1 VRTLRDFF
9 FDVLDIELNQTPKH
23 KTDLPMKK
31 NQSLSY
37 AIDFD
42 LHFNLYK
49 ELTKYVSLYD
59 FIEFEHINDGLKSLH
74 LLMPEYGEK
83 PVAFRLVINNA
94 FQDLH
99 YNYSGDNLYTFMN
112 FEFGGRKF
120 SLPIEK
126 IAQV

>member
-1 VRTLRDFF
+1 MRNLRSFF
-9 FDVLDIELNQTPKH
+9 FDVLKLEINQTPSH

-42 LHFNLYK
+42 LHRDLYMDLTRFASEYSFIAFDK
-49 ELTKYVSLYD
+49 INDELVSLHD
-59 FIEFEHINDGLKSLH
+59 FF
-74 LLMPEYGEK
+74 PEYGEK
-83 PVAFRLVINNA
+83 PVPFKLIIDNDFRNL
-94 FQDLH
+94 
-99 YNYSGDNLYTFMN
+99 NYDYSDDKLYTFMN

-126 IAQV
+126 IASV

>member
-1 VRTLRDFF
+1 MRNLRSFF
-9 FDVLDIELNQTPKH
+9 FDVLKLEINQTPSH

-42 LHFNLYK
+42 LHRDLYMD
-49 ELTKYVSLYD
+49 LTRFASEYS
-59 FIEFEHINDGLKSLH
+59 FIAFDRINDELASLH
-74 LLMPEYGEK
+74 VLFPEYGEK
-83 PVAFRLVINNA
+83 PVPFKLIIDNDFRNL
-94 FQDLH
+94 
-99 YNYSGDNLYTFMN
+99 NYDYSDDKLYTFMN

-126 IAQV
+126 IASV